1 MLIAALGAARSATAQ
16 EPLEAGDQAVV
27 SADGDC
33 LNLRGGATVLAV
45 VLSCVADGTLVTAS
59 GEQAQADG
67 YVWERVDVDGV
78 RGWMA
83 ATYLAPYEGDTTDGD
98 TTDGGTTDGD
108 GDTTGTDEGDDET
121 TPAEPNVLAVPPPGG
136 FTLGPAGT
144 TDLEAFV
151 EAQSFGV
158 AGIWL
163 FRPPTQDYLNYIPG
177 APSFVQTLDS
187 SALKRSSILIVTRRG
202 GEEGEAAEPPPST
215 DDPVTGDGNR
225 LPSPPPDK
233 LTLGVSGTNDPET
246 LAAAQRFDVVLVAM
260 LDVPS
265 QQWLSY
271 IPGGPAIVQTLGRGQ
286 LQPDSVVWIRAGAG
300 PAVVETV
307 EAPLSYYYCNQGTLA
322 VSIGDGGGWCGTMAN
337 GAVVHEGAAA
347 CARDFLG
354 QRFRIVG
361 DPRSLIYT
369 CTDTGSAVGGQ
380 HRDIWFDNSDDGYR
394 WIVEVGYSA
403 EVEILAD
410 E

>member
-1 MLIAALGAARSATAQ
+1 MATRPEPTKATTRPRPRSRT
-16 EPLEAGDQAVV
+16 
-27 SADGDC
+27 
-33 LNLRGGATVLAV
+33 
-45 VLSCVADGTLVTAS
+45 
-59 GEQAQADG
+59 
-67 YVWERVDVDGV
+67 
-78 RGWMA
+78 
-83 ATYLAPYEGDTTDGD
+83 
-98 TTDGGTTDGD
+98 
-108 GDTTGTDEGDDET
+108 
-121 TPAEPNVLAVPPPGG
+121 VLAVPPPGG

-202 GEEGEAAEPPPST
+202 GEEGEAAEPPTAT

-403 EVEILAD
+403 QVEILAD